1 MANKVIYHKDPLGL
15 MSGKIPQDYL
25 RLVQS
30 LIRPDDEE
38 PSPVQQ
44 MPLPIIPVQ
53 STQPSGHRPS
63 DICVFCQKAKHKFPL
78 FCRKLQRMKA
88 THILDIMQHHGI
100 QCEMC
105 LDINHPTAKC
115 KLIKNGKL
123 KKCHIK
129 MNGIKCNQYH
139 CKYLHRY

>member
-1 MANKVIYHKDPLGL
+1 MARKVIYHKDPLGL

-44 MPLPIIPVQ
+44 RPLPIIPVQ

-63 DICVFCQKAKHKFPL
+63 DICVFCQKTKHKFPL

-88 THILDIMQHHGI
+88 THILDIMQNHGI

-105 LDINHPTAKC
+105 LDINHRTAKC

-129 MNGIKCNQYH
+129 VNGVKCNQYH
-139 CKYLHRY
+139 CRFLHRY